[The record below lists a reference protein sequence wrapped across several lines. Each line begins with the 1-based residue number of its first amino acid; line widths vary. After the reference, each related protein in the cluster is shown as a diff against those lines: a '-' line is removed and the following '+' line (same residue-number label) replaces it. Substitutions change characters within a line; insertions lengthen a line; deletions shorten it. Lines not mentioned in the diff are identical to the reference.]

1 MMKSIIKKSLWLL
14 VLPLCIPFSMRAQ
27 SKDFDLGKNVQMFY
41 SVLRELDSRYV
52 DSLDVQSLVDK
63 SLQYMLYSLDPYSEY
78 IPADKTSDM
87 ELIRTGAYG
96 GIGSIIKKID
106 SLGVMI
112 TFPYANSPAVKAG
125 LEPGDIIIEIDGVDT
140 KPIPA
145 DKVTDRMKG
154 IPGTSVHFKILKA
167 GRDTMDLDIV
177 RERVNIPDMT
187 YSGIYRNA
195 GYIDL
200 NSFVEGSGSRVREA
214 VESMKGKVEM
224 YILDLRGNGGG
235 LMNEAVN
242 VVSAFMPMGT
252 EVLTVKGR
260 DSSDI
265 RKYYTT
271 IEPVDSVTPLL
282 VLVDPNSASSSEI
295 VAGALQDYDRAL
307 VGGEK
312 SYGKGLIQ
320 TISTLDF
327 DSEIKYTIAK
337 YYIPSGRCIQK
348 VNYKHDAVQGSSAEE
363 IPDSLRTAFQT
374 RNGRTVYDGGGIEPD
389 IEYESPYFSRVAV
402 SMFYKDI
409 FGEYAV
415 EYYKKHDSIAVPS
428 EFALTDEEY
437 EDFVEFASGKDFDS
451 RTLVAVK
458 FDELA
463 EAVEKE
469 GLQSE
474 YQAMIDG
481 IREQVKT
488 DRKKTLMLKKEE
500 IKEILESE
508 IIGKYYYVAGQTELS
523 LKGDRQLN
531 YILDHLDF
539 DKLK

>member
-1 MMKSIIKKSLWLL
+1 MQ
-14 VLPLCIPFSMRAQ
+14 AQ
-27 SKDFDLGKNVQMFY
+27 SKDFDLAKNVQMFY

-52 DSLDVQSLVDK
+52 DTLDIDNLVDK

-78 IPADKTSDM
+78 VPADKTSDLEM
-87 ELIRTGAYG
+87 IRTGAYG

-154 IPGTSVHFKILKA
+154 IPGTTVHFKILKA

-200 NSFVEGSGSRVREA
+200 NSFVEGSGARVREA
-214 VESMKGKVEM
+214 VEGMKGKVDLFV
-224 YILDLRGNGGG
+224 LDLRGNGGG

-260 DSSDI
+260 DTSDI
-265 RKYYTT
+265 RRYYTT
-271 IEPVDSVTPLL
+271 IEPVDSVTPLV

-295 VAGALQDYDRAL
+295 VAGALQDYDRAV

-337 YYIPSGRCIQK
+337 YYIPSGRCIQA
-348 VNYKHDAVQGSSAEE
+348 VNYKHDPVAGSSAET
-363 IPDSLRTAFQT
+363 IPDSLRTAFRT
-374 RNGRTVYDGGGIEPD
+374 RNGRVVYDGGGIESD
-389 IEYESPYFSRVAV
+389 ITYESPYFSRVAV
-402 SMFYKDI
+402 SMFYKDV
-409 FGEYAV
+409 FGEYAI
-415 EYYKKHDSIAVPS
+415 EYYKKHKTIAPPA
-428 EFALTDEEY
+428 EFSLTDEEY
-437 EDFVEFASGKDFDS
+437 ADFVEFAVQKDFDC

-463 EAVEKE
+463 ESVEKE
-469 GLQSE
+469 GLEGE
-474 YQAMIDG
+474 YQEMIDS
-481 IREQVKT
+481 IRSKVEPDK
-488 DRKKTLMLKKEE
+488 KKTLMLKKQEL
-500 IKEILESE
+500 KEILESE
-508 IIGKYYYVAGQTELS
+508 IIGKYYYVSGQTELS
-523 LKGDRQLN
+523 LRGDRQLN
-531 YILDHLDF
+531 YVLDHLDF
-539 DKLK
+539 DILNK